1 MKTILG
7 GLYCLNNKV
16 WQCQS
21 YEKQL
26 SFVSFLRPMEVT
38 QCRNPSYEFLIL
50 LATGYHRQTL
60 LSLLAIQATRPLND
74 DFNDLDTNG
83 LKHLA
88 GIDSGHSC
96 HKSFS
101 PFSPLSPL
109 TSHTPLPPWRSWKSW
124 KSLKSWK
131 SFKSWKSWRSGKS
144 PPPKGIALLE
154 SFLTVVLSIN
164 LGGGGTVGQF
174 RG

>member
-1 MKTILG
+1 MKTVLG

-74 DFNDLDTNG
+74 DLMIWILMAWSIWLVSTADT
-83 LKHLA
+83 LATSRSRHSRHSRHSLPILPCHL
-88 GIDSGHSC
+88 GGPG
-96 HKSFS
+96 S
-101 PFSPLSPL
+101 PGSPLSPG
-109 TSHTPLPPWRSWKSW
+109 SPGGP
-124 KSLKSWK
+124 
-131 SFKSWKSWRSGKS
+131 GS
-144 PPPKGIALLE
+144 PPPPKESHCWKVSWPTLLY
-154 SFLTVVLSIN
+154 FPSIW
-164 LGGGGTVGQF
+164 GGG
-174 RG
+174 RGYWSH